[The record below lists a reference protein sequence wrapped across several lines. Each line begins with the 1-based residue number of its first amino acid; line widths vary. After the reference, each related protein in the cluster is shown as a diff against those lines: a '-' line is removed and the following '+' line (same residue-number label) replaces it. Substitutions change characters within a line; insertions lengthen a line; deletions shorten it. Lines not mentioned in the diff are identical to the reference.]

1 MVTEAA
7 IPSSGCQER
16 LKKAEEKKRKLAVRE
31 VTKKEYESTRCA
43 LKMQVRW
50 GIDLIIT

>member
-16 LKKAEEKKRKLAVRE
+16 LEKAEEKK
-31 VTKKEYESTRCA
+31 KESLQLEKQRRNKNPHVEPERCES
-43 LKMQVRW
+43 
-50 GIDLIIT
+50 GGE